1 MEFRKILAL
10 RGPNIWSKSPVLEAW
25 VDLGDL
31 KDSPSNEMPGF
42 NDRIMR
48 WLPLMIE
55 HRCSIGERGGFFE
68 RLRRGTYLAHILEHV
83 TLELQSRA
91 GANFGFGRARESS
104 QEGLFRVAVR
114 CDDEALGRACLEVGR
129 RLCLAAVHDQPFA
142 VDREIEQLRE
152 LADRVCLGPSSRAI
166 VAAATARGIPIRRL
180 NSGSLVQFGYG
191 ANARRTLTAETDRTS
206 GLAET
211 IAQDKDLTRSLLRQ
225 VGIPV
230 PSGRPVSDPADAWKA
245 AQEIGGL
252 VVVKPRY
259 GNQGRGVV
267 VGVSTRE
274 QVEAAYQFA
283 RAQGPDIVVE
293 QCASGAEHRLLIV
306 DGKLIAAVRGN
317 PAQITGDGQHT
328 VAELIETQL
337 NSDPRRGNDLS
348 FPLDKI
354 TLNPPVLLMLEQQ
367 GYQPESVPAP
377 GTQVVIL
384 RNGNL
389 AIDVTDDVHP
399 EFVRL
404 ASLAARVVG
413 LDVAGIDLL
422 ADDISRVPAEQNAAI
437 IEVNAGPGLQMHI
450 EPESGIPRPV
460 GEAIIGTLFAESQN
474 GRIPIVS
481 VMGAEHATA
490 VSHWIARLWA
500 TKVDNLGLASADG
513 TFVAGRRIKADDSRG
528 ADDARG
534 VLLNP
539 LVEAA
544 VFEASVDRILE
555 EGLAF
560 DRCDVAVVT
569 SIGEGLKLDFLEWD
583 SPEKKALVYRTA
595 CDVVLPGGS
604 VVLKAGE
611 PLGSIVTDHCGGTV
625 VLFSEDDNDSALK
638 EHLAAGGS
646 AVFSR
651 RGKVVHAVG
660 DRVTDIAPLVPDS
673 PPEVQLAAVAA
684 VWALGMTGAE
694 IAVGLKRA

>member
-31 KDSPSNEMPGF
+31 KDSPSNELPGF

-48 WLPLMIE
+48 WLPQMIE
-55 HRCSIGERGGFFE
+55 HRCSVGERGGFFE

-83 TLELQSRA
+83 TLELQTRA

-129 RLCLAAVHDQPFA
+129 RLCLAAVHDQPFD
-142 VDREIEQLRE
+142 VDLEIKKLRE

-166 VAAATARGIPIRRL
+166 AAAATARGIPIRRL

-191 ANARRTLTAETDRTS
+191 AKARRTLTAETDRTS

-225 VGIPV
+225 VGVPV
-230 PSGRPVSDPADAWKA
+230 PSGRPVSDAADAWKA

-317 PAQITGDGQHT
+317 PAHITGDGQHT
-328 VAELIETQL
+328 IAELIETQL
-337 NSDPRRGNDLS
+337 NSDPRRGDDLS

-367 GYQPESVPAP
+367 GYKPDNVLPP

-399 EFVRL
+399 EFARW

-422 ADDISRVPAEQNAAI
+422 ADDISQIPAEQNAAV

-460 GEAIIGTLFAESQN
+460 GEAIIGTLFAEGQD

-481 VMGAEHATA
+481 VMGAEHVTA
-490 VSHWIARLWA
+490 VSQWIARLWA
-500 TKVDNLGLASADG
+500 TKVENLGLASAEG
-513 TFVAGRRIKADDSRG
+513 TFVAGTRVKIEDSRG

-534 VLLNP
+534 LLLNP

-583 SPEKKALVYRTA
+583 SPEKKVLVYRSA
-595 CDVVLPGGS
+595 SDVILPGGS
-604 VVLKAGE
+604 LVMPAGEALGPLVSQHSGGALVLFAEDEHDASLKA
-611 PLGSIVTDHCGGTV
+611 
-625 VLFSEDDNDSALK
+625 
-638 EHLAAGGS
+638 HLAAGGS
-646 AVFSR
+646 AVFAR
-651 RGKVVHAVG
+651 KGRIVHAEG
-660 DRVTDIAPLVPDS
+660 DRVIDVAPLVAGVAPA
-673 PPEVQLAAVAA
+673 VLLAAVAA
-684 VWALGMTGAE
+684 AWALGVGVAD
-694 IAVGLKRA
+694 IAAGLKTV